1 GLQRQAVQDAD
12 VWGRAMLSVETAR
25 DAGRRIYASIRPA
38 WMRVRDLAARRRLS
52 SVAPI
57 LAVAAVLL
65 LTARFYYDEQRYL
78 EKLGPKALAGFAVIG
93 TISGSHLGLDSL
105 VLDRNPT
112 GFDGQFFYFIAL
124 DPTQPVICA
133 GQPRPPRCALD
144 EAFGV
149 VRAER
154 ILYPYA

>member
-1 GLQRQAVQDAD
+1 MASGRTADSRRGAACLTAPVHTLRLAAGSSPSGPLVHVVRRRGLQRQAVQDAD

-78 EKLGPKALAGFAVIG
+78 EKLGPKALAGFA
-93 TISGSHLGLDSL
+93 
-105 VLDRNPT
+105 
-112 GFDGQFFYFIAL
+112 
-124 DPTQPVICA
+124 
-133 GQPRPPRCALD
+133 
-144 EAFGV
+144 
-149 VRAER
+149 
-154 ILYPYA
+154 